1 MTASGRRRSRLAG
14 GVVVALALTCG
25 LIGCM
30 PQNRPTTPPDS
41 GKQAGAQAFAEV
53 MGEHNR
59 TAIRIAGVAEQ
70 RGEHPETRSLASQML
85 RARALEDQGLSSLLG
100 RLGPEDGRGDP
111 RPPVDLT
118 PTSLTLAKL
127 GVPARVLGLPPPPG
141 FSVRAGPL
149 DLADPFDRSF
159 IDVAVAL
166 NRGAIALAEAGLRVA
181 DDEQAER
188 LARSIIRTRVCEIRA
203 LNDWRRRWHG
213 LRSPAGGVPATARL
227 ALPGAL
233 KCS

>member
-1 MTASGRRRSRLAG
+1 MTASGRPRSRLAG
-14 GVVVALALTCG
+14 TLLAVALICG
-25 LIGCM
+25 LSGC
-30 PQNRPTTPPDS
+30 TPPNRTPTS
-41 GKQAGAQAFAEV
+41 PYTGKQAGVRAFVEV
-53 MGEHNR
+53 MAEHNR
-59 TAIRIAGVAEQ
+59 IAIGLAEVAEQ
-70 RGEHPETRSLASQML
+70 RGQHVETRSLATRMVS
-85 RARALEDQGLSSLLG
+85 ARALEDQGLSPLLG
-100 RLGPEDGRGDP
+100 RLSPEDGRGDP

-127 GVPARVLGLPPPPG
+127 GVPAGVLGLPPPPG

-188 LARSIIRTRVCEIRA
+188 LARSIIRTRVCEIQA

-227 ALPGAL
+227 ALPGEL